1 MTTWKIEFD
10 YKAAKEFK
18 KLDQNSQKTIGDYLK
33 NKVLK
38 TAHPKDLGKSL
49 KYDYVGLWR
58 YRIGKYRIIC
68 SIEDEKLIVLILRLA
83 IRDEVY
89 T

>member
-18 KLDQNSQKTIGDYLK
+18 KLDRNSQKTIGDYLK

-38 TAHPKDLGKSL
+38 TTPPKDLVKPL

-68 SIEDEKLIVLILRLA
+68 NIEDETLIVLILRLA
-83 IRDEVY
+83 IRDEAY

>member
-18 KLDQNSQKTIGDYLK
+18 KLDSNSRETISNYLK

-38 TAHPKDLGKSL
+38 TVHPKDLGKPL

-68 SIEDEKLIVLILRLA
+68 NIEEETLIVLILRLV
-83 IRDEVY
+83 IRDKVY